1 MPFGWVFCAENILLN
16 DSTVKNRVIV
26 QEYGVSFNSI
36 GIVQEFVYISLYR
49 LEEFLVDKYSPP
61 D

>member
-1 MPFGWVFCAENILLN
+1 MPFGRLLCAENILLN